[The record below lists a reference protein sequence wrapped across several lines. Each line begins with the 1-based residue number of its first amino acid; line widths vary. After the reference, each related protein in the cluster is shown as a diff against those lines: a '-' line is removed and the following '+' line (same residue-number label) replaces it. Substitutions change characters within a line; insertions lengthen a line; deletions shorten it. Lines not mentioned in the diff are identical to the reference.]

1 MDKLADCKRAIRI
14 ALIHCIAF
22 WIALADK
29 SRFLRDDACRQESK
43 PSALSTPNS
52 TAICAASRLLPRA
65 ARDCEEGA
73 FEAV

>member
-29 SRFLRDDACRQESK
+29 SRFSVTMPAGK
-43 PSALSTPNS
+43 
-52 TAICAASRLLPRA
+52 I
-65 ARDCEEGA
+65 
-73 FEAV
+73 